1 MAEFSTA
8 SFTTTFITPPILF
21 DLKGHSLILASK
33 SPRRHELLKGLGF
46 DFEVRT
52 KDVDESFSDA
62 LRGADIPEYLSKI
75 KADAFVDEL
84 KPNEILITSDT
95 VVWLGDR
102 VFNKPETAGEAVEMI
117 ATLSGRKHEV
127 ITAVC
132 LTSVKGDTTKQV
144 VFHDLTS
151 VYFAQVDRADIEWYV
166 NKFEP
171 FDKAGAYG
179 IQEWIGYAGI
189 DKIEGSFYNVM
200 GLPTQ
205 KLYIELK
212 KFLDV

>member
-1 MAEFSTA
+1 M
-8 SFTTTFITPPILF
+8 LF
-21 DLKGHSLILASK
+21 DLKGNKIILASK

-52 KDVDESFSDA
+52 KDVDESFSDS
-62 LRGADIPEYLSKI
+62 LKGADIPLYLSKK

-95 VVWLGDR
+95 VVWLGNK
-102 VFNKPETAGEAVEMI
+102 VFNKPESAEEAVEMI
-117 ATLSGRKHEV
+117 ATLSGRMHEV

-132 LTSVKGDTTKQV
+132 LTSLNTEKDGTSKQV

-151 VYFAQVDRADIEWYV
+151 VHFAKIERADIEWYV
-166 NKFEP
+166 NKYKP

-205 KLYIELK
+205 KLYVELK
-212 KFLDV
+212 KFLNV

>member
-1 MAEFSTA
+1 M
-8 SFTTTFITPPILF
+8 FTTTFTTLQILF
-21 DLKGHSLILASK
+21 DLKGHRIILASK

-52 KDVDESFSDA
+52 KDVDESFSDD
-62 LRGADIPEYLSKI
+62 LKGADIPLYLSKQ

-84 KPNEILITSDT
+84 KANEILITSDT
-95 VVWLGDR
+95 VVWLGDK
-102 VFNKPETAGEAVEMI
+102 VFNKPETVEEAVDMI
-117 ATLSGRKHEV
+117 STLSGRMHEV

-132 LTSVKGDTTKQV
+132 LTSVNKQV
-144 VFHDLTS
+144 IFHDLTS
-151 VYFAQVDRADIEWYV
+151 VHFAKLEKADIEWYV
-166 NKFEP
+166 NKYKP

-212 KFLDV
+212 KFLNV

>member
-1 MAEFSTA
+1 M
-8 SFTTTFITPPILF
+8 F
-21 DLKGHSLILASK
+21 DLKEYRIILASK

-52 KDVDESFSDA
+52 KEVDESFSDD
-62 LRGADIPEYLSKI
+62 LKGADIPRYLSKK

-84 KPNEILITSDT
+84 KPNEVLITSDT

-102 VFNKPETAGEAVEMI
+102 VFNKPESAEEAVEMI
-117 ATLSGRKHEV
+117 STLSGRMHEV

-132 LTSVKGDTTKQV
+132 ITSVNVETTKQV

-151 VYFAQVDRADIEWYV
+151 VHFAKVERADIEWYV
-166 NKFEP
+166 NKFKP

-205 KLYIELK
+205 KLYVELK
-212 KFLDV
+212 KFLNV

>member
-1 MAEFSTA
+1 M
-8 SFTTTFITPPILF
+8 
-21 DLKGHSLILASK
+21 ASK

-52 KDVDESFSDA
+52 KDVDESFSEE
-62 LRGADIPEYLSKI
+62 LKGEEIPRYLSKI

-84 KPNEILITSDT
+84 NENEILITSDT
-95 VVWLGDR
+95 VVWLGDG
-102 VFNKPETAGEAVEMI
+102 VFNKPGSSVEAVEMLVSL
-117 ATLSGRKHEV
+117 AGRKHEV

-132 LTSVKGDTTKQV
+132 LTSVNGQSVKQV
-144 VFHDLTS
+144 VFHDVTS
-151 VYFAQVDRADIEWYV
+151 VYFAPIERADIEWYV
-166 NKFEP
+166 NIFMP
-171 FDKAGAYG
+171 YDKAGAYG

-205 KLYIELK
+205 KLYVELK
-212 KFLDV
+212 KFLEV